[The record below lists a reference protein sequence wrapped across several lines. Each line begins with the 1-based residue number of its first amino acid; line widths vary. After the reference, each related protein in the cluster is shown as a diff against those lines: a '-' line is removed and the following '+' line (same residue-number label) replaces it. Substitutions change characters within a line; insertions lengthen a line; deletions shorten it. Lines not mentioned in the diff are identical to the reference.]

1 MYWVR
6 CCCSRLIR
14 NSNGLTTIQL
24 VKQQQELRVRQ
35 DMTAGGDVPM
45 EDDEYQHQN
54 PLRRPREE
62 DENEERQDMNEED
75 ERNCSGSSEGQND
88 EAEIDVTNVS
98 NSNCDLI
105 RHSNE
110 GVPTDLRR
118 KYE

>member
-24 VKQQQELRVRQ
+24 VKQQQELRVHQ

-54 PLRRPREE
+54 NHRQEE
-62 DENEERQDMNEED
+62 ENEERRDMNED
-75 ERNCSGSSEGQND
+75 ERNCSEAQNE

-118 KYE
+118 KYD

>member
-1 MYWVR
+1 
-6 CCCSRLIR
+6 
-14 NSNGLTTIQL
+14 
-24 VKQQQELRVRQ
+24 
-35 DMTAGGDVPM
+35 M

-54 PLRRPREE
+54 NHQQE
-62 DENEERQDMNEED
+62 ENEERRDMNED
-75 ERNCSGSSEGQND
+75 ERNCSGRSEAQNE

-118 KYE
+118 KYD